1 MSEPTSEPHLRDRL
15 AHWDGRHRGYEDLAS
30 SGRTGLDRP
39 GDEIFHALRFAGVL
53 RITGDSERANDPLLV
68 LDAGCGRGRLARA
81 LARCGHLVDA
91 IDAGPSA
98 VEHCRALGGGPR
110 YAVAE
115 LSAWRS
121 PWLYD
126 VVLAVDV
133 LFHVL
138 DDAAW
143 RAALVNLGSLVRL
156 TGRLVVTDEDAP
168 GRVARGDYILHR
180 PAAEY
185 RAAVEPLGLRYGGFT
200 PYGFREN
207 RVGFHVFT
215 RTS

>member
-1 MSEPTSEPHLRDRL
+1 MPEPRPLDPLAYGDDRP
-15 AHWDGRHRGYEDLAS
+15 RGHGDLAR
-30 SGRTGLDRP
+30 GGPTDLDRP
-39 GDEIFHALRFAGVL
+39 GNEIFDALRVAQVL
-53 RITGDSERANDPLLV
+53 RIAGDGEGVADRPLV
-68 LDAGCGRGRLARA
+68 LDASCAEGRLARA

-91 IDAGPSA
+91 IDAGPQA
-98 VEHCRALGGGPR
+98 VDRCRALGGGPR

-115 LSAWRS
+115 MSQWRS

-133 LFHVL
+133 LFRVL

-143 RAALVNLGSLVRL
+143 RAALVNLASLVRL

-168 GRVARGDYILHR
+168 GRVARGDRVLHR

-200 PYGFREN
+200 PYGFRES

>member
-1 MSEPTSEPHLRDRL
+1 MSEPRPLDPL
-15 AHWDGRHRGYEDLAS
+15 AYGDGRPGGHEDL
-30 SGRTGLDRP
+30 GRDGPGGLDRP
-39 GDEIFHALRFAGVL
+39 GNEIFDALRVAQVL
-53 RITGDSERANDPLLV
+53 RIAGDGESAGDRPLV
-68 LDAGCGRGRLARA
+68 LDASCGEGHFARA

-98 VEHCRALGGGPR
+98 VDRCRALGGGPR

-115 LSAWRS
+115 MSQWRS

-133 LFHVL
+133 LFRVL

-143 RAALVNLGSLVRL
+143 RAALVNLASLVRL

-168 GRVARGDYILHR
+168 GRVARGDRVLHR

-200 PYGFREN
+200 PYGFRES

>member
-1 MSEPTSEPHLRDRL
+1 MSEPRPL
-15 AHWDGRHRGYEDLAS
+15 APLAYGDGRPRGHGDLAR
-30 SGRTGLDRP
+30 GGPIGLDRP
-39 GDEIFHALRFAGVL
+39 GNEILDALRVAQVL
-53 RITGDSERANDPLLV
+53 RIAGDGESANDRPLV
-68 LDAGCGRGRLARA
+68 LDASCGEGRFARA

-91 IDAGPSA
+91 IDAAPSA

-115 LSAWRS
+115 MSRWRS

-133 LFHVL
+133 LFRVP

-143 RAALVNLGSLVRL
+143 RAALVNLASLVRL

-168 GRVARGDYILHR
+168 GRVARGDRVLHR

-200 PYGFREN
+200 PYGFRES